1 MNMLEKIELYLRSIN
16 HYVLKFS
23 TLLSCLT
30 LGVMTVIV
38 LVAVFFRYVLGDS
51 LEWSEELSKFLMIWM
66 TFVAAPLGLSQG
78 RHIGIQFLPNA
89 LKGRPRLYHLT
100 LLFGHAIAVI
110 LMIIFIKQGIA
121 LAWIA
126 RIQKAASMDL
136 SFFWVYLAIPFGSVM
151 IFAVVLEQFVAD
163 LKKTLKKYD

>member
-1 MNMLEKIELYLRSIN
+1 MNILEKIKLHLRSIN
-16 HYVLKFS
+16 HYVLKLS
-23 TLLSCLT
+23 TFLACLT
-30 LGVMTVIV
+30 VGAMTAIV
-38 LVAVFFRYVLGDS
+38 LVAVFFRYVLGDA

-78 RHIGIQFLPNA
+78 GYIGINILPNA
-89 LKGRPRLYHLT
+89 LTGKPRLYHLT
-100 LLFGHAIAVI
+100 LLFGRVIAVI
-110 LMIIFIKQGIA
+110 LTIIFIWQGIE

-151 IFAVVLEQFVAD
+151 IFAVVFEQFVAD
-163 LKKTLKKYD
+163 LEKTLKKYD